1 MRGMSNCAVIGVFLL
16 AVGIGGTARATETD
30 HTTCFA
36 FDPVFIQPDLRQPGE
51 VSRLRTQK
59 TGQIS
64 AEDLNVKREPV
75 EPVRLDLSALRET
88 ISSSEGE
95 RDTTP

>member
-36 FDPVFIQPDLRQPGE
+36 FDPVFIQADMRQPAE
-51 VSRLRTQK
+51 VGRLRAQK
-59 TGQIS
+59 TGRMS
-64 AEDLNVKREPV
+64 AEDLNVKRGPA

-88 ISSSEGE
+88 ISGSKEE